1 MGQIMNDEMLF
12 TLQDKSRNTKFYLYD
27 AVYLY
32 LLTLNRTLAE
42 GDVDY
47 RNGHLIVNRT
57 IGQRFVGKLSTR
69 IKGLFVDPTQVIAL
83 LMIAY

>member
-12 TLQDKSRNTKFYLYD
+12 TLQDKSRNTKFYPYD